1 MQKTL
6 LAALM
11 AVSSLASAH
20 ELWVNAP
27 DSIAAGDTLKAD
39 LAYGHDYPAAEP
51 IDGDRLHIF
60 KPLQLIDSSGN
71 VQELQQKGGNY
82 QYESKDKPGK
92 GTYWLGAVY
101 QPTFWSKNKDGWK
114 QQNLTEMPD
123 ADTCQQ
129 AQMFGKKLLV
139 VGGAAVDVAAIS
151 KPVRHHLEIVPLA
164 DPTRIKINERFPLQ
178 IYYGGKPLA
187 GATVTAT
194 ADTFMSK
201 DLDATHDHREPQAF
215 SGKTDKEGKV
225 NFIPLLEGLW
235 KVKVTHKAPFADQ
248 KVCMEYSDNAT
259 LILPVGT
266 ARATPRGHEH
276 EGHHHH

>member
-1 MQKTL
+1 MQKNL
-6 LAALM
+6 LAALV

-27 DSIAAGDTLKAD
+27 DKIAVDDVLKAE

-51 IDGDRLHIF
+51 IDADRLHIF
-60 KPLQLIDSSGN
+60 KPLQLIDDSGKK
-71 VQELQQKGGNY
+71 QDLQQKGENY
-82 QYESKDKPGK
+82 QYEAKDKLAAGS
-92 GTYWLGAVY
+92 YWLSAVY

-123 ADTCQQ
+123 ASTCQQ

-139 VGGAAVDVAAIS
+139 VGDSAVDVAAIS
-151 KPVRHHLEIVPLA
+151 KPIGQNLEIVPLA
-164 DPTRIKINERFPLQ
+164 DPTQIKIDERFPLQ
-178 IYYGGKPLA
+178 IYYEGKPLA

-194 ADTFMSK
+194 ADTFMTK
-201 DLDATHDHREPQAF
+201 DLESTHDHREPQAF

-235 KVKVTHKAPFADQ
+235 KVKVTHKMPFDDQ
-248 KVCMEYSDNAT
+248 KVCMENSNTAT
-259 LILPVGT
+259 FIIPIGT
-266 ARATPRGHEH
+266 KRAENLK
-276 EGHHHH
+276 